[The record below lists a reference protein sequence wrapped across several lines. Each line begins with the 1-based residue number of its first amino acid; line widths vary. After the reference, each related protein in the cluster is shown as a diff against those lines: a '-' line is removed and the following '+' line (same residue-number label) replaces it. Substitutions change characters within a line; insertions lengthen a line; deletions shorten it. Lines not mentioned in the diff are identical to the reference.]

1 MSYPCAR
8 VRCQR
13 PVESGGRH
21 ADGNTTPRLTEK
33 FHEAL
38 TYAAEKHHRQTRK
51 GGDIPY
57 VGHLLSVAGLVIEA
71 GGTETQ
77 AIAALLH
84 DAAEDQGGEETLAEI
99 RERFGADVDRIV
111 AECSDTFEDPK
122 PPWRERKTSYI
133 EHLKDASNDVILVSL
148 ADKVDNARAILR
160 DFRGSGSELWQR
172 FSVKNPRDH
181 LWYYGSLLDVYK
193 EKTDSWLVGELG
205 TTLDALTK
213 LVNADASQA
222 SR

>member
-1 MSYPCAR
+1 MPT
-8 VRCQR
+8 
-13 PVESGGRH
+13 ET
-21 ADGNTTPRLTEK
+21 TTPRLTEK

-51 GGDIPY
+51 GGDVPY
-57 VGHLLSVAGLVIEA
+57 IGHLLSVAGLVIEA

-84 DAAEDQGGEETLAEI
+84 DTAEDQGGEETLAEI
-99 RERFGADVDRIV
+99 RERFGPDVGRVV

-133 EHLKDASNDVILVSL
+133 EHLEDASNDTILVSL

-172 FSVKNPRDH
+172 FSVTDPNDH
-181 LWYYGSLLDVYK
+181 LWYYRSLLDVYQR
-193 EKTDSWLVGELG
+193 KTDSWLVYELRR
-205 TTLDALTK
+205 TLDALAE
-213 LVNADASQA
+213 LVNA
-222 SR
+222 